1 MCGNGIITINED
13 CDGGAGCNMTTCKCE
28 PGYQPYI
35 VSQECRRIP
44 AAFVPSVG
52 PSLDCLNI
60 IDNSSMILYFSFVNN
75 DGFDLTIPFGD
86 LNKFIPTD
94 LAVSMII
101 FQPHHFLILEFSTN
115 ISLLTVVY
123 IQSDRPTSFVAGNSL
138 TYPVSPYN
146 LTVPRSTASIA
157 WLLGSYNLTV
167 DLSGNKAEALQ
178 CPKGKYNN
186 KYLAILILL

>member
-1 MCGNGIITINED
+1 MDLMTAPINARACMEWNFATADVSMVRNNFFLRATVPLIFALVCGNGIITINED

-44 AAFVPSVG
+44 SAFVPSVG

-60 IDNSSMILYFSFVNN
+60 IDYSSMILYFSFVNN

-94 LAVSMII
+94 LAVS
-101 FQPHHFLILEFSTN
+101 FRKTFSKV
-115 ISLLTVVY
+115 LLFATRIHYVY
-123 IQSDRPTSFVAGNSL
+123 TFINCCI
-138 TYPVSPYN
+138 Y
-146 LTVPRSTASIA
+146 
-157 WLLGSYNLTV
+157 
-167 DLSGNKAEALQ
+167 SG
-178 CPKGKYNN
+178 
-186 KYLAILILL
+186 